1 MDGFALRSADSQK
14 SLPVSQRI
22 AAGAVPNPLAEG
34 TAARIFTGAI
44 LPLGAD
50 TVVMQEDCVVTD
62 GELRVLSGG
71 APADH
76 IRAQGSDVQ
85 AGSILCRKGDLVS
98 PPLMGLLASQG
109 LSQISV
115 FRSPRVALVQS
126 GDELVEPGSDLHPG
140 GIYNSNRSLLEG
152 LVRRHGGTIVG
163 VWSAPDALEDTI
175 QILREAAESADVVIT
190 TGGVS
195 VGEADHIKPAI
206 EHLGEL
212 HLWRLALKPGK
223 PFAFGTI
230 NHTPILGLP
239 GNPSSVLI
247 TFTFLA
253 RPVLGWLQGA
263 QDTALPYFWGRAQFE
278 RSAGTRTEYLRGSV
292 VSRGG
297 ETWLEPLA
305 QQSSGALSA
314 AVACDVL
321 IVVPAGQ
328 STERGAPIQFIP
340 MSAVV

>member
-1 MDGFALRSADSQK
+1 
-14 SLPVSQRI
+14 
-22 AAGAVPNPLAEG
+22 
-34 TAARIFTGAI
+34 
-44 LPLGAD
+44 
-50 TVVMQEDCVVTD
+50 
-62 GELRVLSGG
+62 
-71 APADH
+71 
-76 IRAQGSDVQ
+76 
-85 AGSILCRKGDLVS
+85 
-98 PPLMGLLASQG
+98 
-109 LSQISV
+109 
-115 FRSPRVALVQS
+115 
-126 GDELVEPGSDLHPG
+126 
-140 GIYNSNRSLLEG
+140 
-152 LVRRHGGTIVG
+152 
-163 VWSAPDALEDTI
+163 
-175 QILREAAESADVVIT
+175 
-190 TGGVS
+190 
-195 VGEADHIKPAI
+195 
-206 EHLGEL
+206 
-212 HLWRLALKPGK
+212 LKPGK

-253 RPVLGWLQGA
+253 RPVLGWLQGV